1 MKRIL
6 YTLTIMAI
14 VCSAIAWATENKD
27 FVFELGELRITYD
40 PNDPNDYTVA
50 EKRLYYLT
58 AHPIPLDPNGVE
70 TMTEKQ
76 WYERNGIEVVAA
88 KMAMWMN
95 RGKGQLLARKVIKAK
110 KVFKSNSKVQRI
122 NDNE

>member
-1 MKRIL
+1 MKRAL
-6 YTLTIMAI
+6 YTLAIVAI
-14 VCSAIAWATENKD
+14 VCGTIVWAAGEEEPKD
-27 FVFELGELRITYD
+27 FVFELGEFRITYD

-95 RGKGQLLARKVIKAK
+95 RGEGQLKARKAIKPN
-110 KVFKSNSKVQRI
+110 KVFSRI

>member
-6 YTLTIMAI
+6 YTLAIMAI
-14 VCSAIAWATENKD
+14 VCGTIVWAAGEEKPKD

-95 RGKGQLLARKVIKAK
+95 RGWGQLETRKAIKAK
-110 KVFKSNSKVQRI
+110 KVFSRT